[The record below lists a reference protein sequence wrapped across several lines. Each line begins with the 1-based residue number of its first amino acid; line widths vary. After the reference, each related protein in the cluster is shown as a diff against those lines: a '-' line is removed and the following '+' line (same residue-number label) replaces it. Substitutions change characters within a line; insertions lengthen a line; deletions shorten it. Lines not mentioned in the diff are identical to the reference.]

1 VTAWLRRLI
10 RPFRGVVGSRPVG
23 RLTGWIFAHMSFL
36 IPFERLHE
44 TETLVAFHHP
54 NPAYRVHVLI
64 VPKRAYASLLELPPD
79 DSQLLREVIET
90 VQLLV
95 KQLGL
100 EKGGYR
106 LIVNGGP
113 FQSVKQ
119 LHFHLIQE

>member
-1 VTAWLRRLI
+1 MPAWLLWLARTRLA
-10 RPFRGVVGSRPVG
+10 G
-23 RLTGWIFAHMSFL
+23 RLAGWIFAHMSFL

-54 NPAYRVHVLI
+54 NPVYRVHVLI
-64 VPKRAYASLLELPPD
+64 VPKRAYASLLDVPLD
-79 DSQLLREVIET
+79 DSQLLRELVET

-106 LIVNGGP
+106 LVVNG
-113 FQSVKQ
+113 
-119 LHFHLIQE
+119 

>member
-1 VTAWLRRLI
+1 
-10 RPFRGVVGSRPVG
+10 
-23 RLTGWIFAHMSFL
+23 MSFL
-36 IPFERLHE
+36 IPLERLHE

-54 NPAYRVHVLI
+54 RPAYRVHVLI
-64 VPKRAYASLLELPPD
+64 VPKRAYASLLDLPPE
-79 DSQLLREVIET
+79 DSPLLRDLMEA

-113 FQSVKQ
+113 FQEVKQ